1 MTIGMSGYMRVEDML
16 TARVNELTADL
27 IHERE
32 AHAETQAALRAF
44 IADLDRA
51 KEALILAKEAL
62 AGVVSGYDLQNP
74 LRSADFHRAN
84 CECFRCAIDR
94 ARAAFYAISALGV
107 K

>member
-51 KEALILAKEAL
+51 NAAFNLAKGAL
-62 AGVVSGYDLQNP
+62 DGLVRMDAFGMGVTDWDAHFD
-74 LRSADFHRAN
+74 RASA
-84 CECFRCAIDR
+84 
-94 ARAAFYAISALGV
+94 ARAALGAINKLVA

>member
-44 IADLDRA
+44 IVDLDRA
-51 KEALILAKEAL
+51 NAALILAKEAL
-62 AGVVSGYDLQNP
+62 AGLIAMDDYGMGVTDWD
-74 LRSADFHRAN
+74 AHF
-84 CECFRCAIDR
+84 ER
-94 ARAAFYAISALGV
+94 ARTALGAI
-107 K
+107 KKLEGANP

>member
-44 IADLDRA
+44 IVDLDRA
-51 KEALILAKEAL
+51 NAALILAKEAL
-62 AGVVSGYDLQNP
+62 AALIAHTYDCEIYLNKAFRVESVP
-74 LRSADFHRAN
+74 LTD
-84 CECFRCAIDR
+84 
-94 ARAAFYAISALGV
+94 ARAALDAVNALAEGA
-107 K
+107 KT